1 MTIGILPVSSLMSGY
16 YILFL
21 LWLSYVALF
30 DFRFHRIPDLFSA
43 VTAGAGLGFMALRA
57 WQNGTILLPLA
68 DSLAGALLGG
78 GLLLLVSLL
87 TKGGFGGGDIKLM
100 AGLGLFYGVPGTV
113 TVLFTAVLTAL
124 FAGLFLRRNGRAIR
138 LPFAPF
144 LLLGCCAVGF
154 IT

>member
-1 MTIGILPVSSLMSGY
+1 MIGIPPVSNFMGGY
-16 YILFL
+16 HMLFL
-21 LWLSYVALF
+21 LWLSWVAFF
-30 DFRFHRIPDLFSA
+30 DLRRHRIPDSFSA
-43 VTAGAGLGFMALRA
+43 VTAGAGLGFTALRA

-100 AGLGLFYGVPGTV
+100 AGLGLFYGVIGTV
-113 TVLFTAVLTAL
+113 TVLFIAVLAAL
-124 FAGLFLRRNGRAIR
+124 FAGLALRRNRNEYR

-144 LLLGCCAVGF
+144 LLLGCFTAGF
-154 IT
+154 I